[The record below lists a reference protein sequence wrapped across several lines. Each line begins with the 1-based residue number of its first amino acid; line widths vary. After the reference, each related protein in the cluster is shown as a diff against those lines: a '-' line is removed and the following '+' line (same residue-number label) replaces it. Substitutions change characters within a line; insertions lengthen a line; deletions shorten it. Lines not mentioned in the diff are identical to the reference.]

1 MSAPIVRC
9 VGACVLGL
17 GLVGCSALPNKDP
30 LNVSVAGIESLPGEG
45 IELRLAV
52 QVRIQNPND
61 TPVDYN
67 GAALTLNVNGHKL
80 ATGVSDA
87 VGTVPRYGE
96 SLVTIAVT
104 APLLA
109 LVRQGLAFMTDST
122 PDELTY
128 EVKGKLEGGLFGTK
142 RFSDSGK
149 FNLQA
154 PVQSAEAA
162 P

>member
-1 MSAPIVRC
+1 MTIRRVLLAGF
-9 VGACVLGL
+9 GALLLG
-17 GLVGCSALPNKDP
+17 VAGCSTLPNRDP

-61 TPVDYN
+61 SSIEYS
-67 GAALTLNVNGHKL
+67 GAALKLNVNGHKL
-80 ATGVSDA
+80 ATGVSA
-87 VGTVPRYGE
+87 ETGTVPRYGE
-96 SLVTIAVT
+96 SVVTIAVT
-104 APLLA
+104 APLFA

-122 PDELTY
+122 PDELRY

-142 RFSDSGK
+142 RFSDTGM

-154 PVQSAEAA
+154 PGQSAEAA